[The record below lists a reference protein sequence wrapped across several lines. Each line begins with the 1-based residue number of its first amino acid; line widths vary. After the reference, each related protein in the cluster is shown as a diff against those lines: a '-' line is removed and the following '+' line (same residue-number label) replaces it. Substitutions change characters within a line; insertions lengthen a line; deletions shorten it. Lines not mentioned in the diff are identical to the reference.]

1 MKIEA
6 NKTEYKAEERK
17 GLVGAEKNSR
27 SSLSSRFLRLYAL
40 TLALFLLSIFIIYLL
55 LSTGA
60 SFRRELNCFFWGCYF
75 FVF

>member
-27 SSLSSRFLRLYAL
+27 RVPYP
-40 TLALFLLSIFIIYLL
+40 LA
-55 LSTGA
+55 
-60 SFRRELNCFFWGCYF
+60 F
-75 FVF
+75 FVCML